1 MADPLNVGSSRFW
14 WKTKGFLCT
23 WLLSITHKTKKTK
36 TIVFLKKTRIK
47 DILKAVIY
55 LLKLY
60 HAEVYL
66 SKIDRHLMLKFN
78 RFFFNPLLKKKI
90 GELSYSTNKLIYVW
104 SYLAFK
110 LLVFL
115 WHGWNLDEVEV
126 KLGVWAMLRGSL
138 EGEGG
143 ATVICTSSLDV
154 ERWGPWSGASTL
166 NDNLLK
172 KKYQSTELGNLPV
185 F

>member
-36 TIVFLKKTRIK
+36 TIVFFKKNRIK

-78 RFFFNPLLKKKI
+78 RFFFNPLLK
-90 GELSYSTNKLIYVW
+90 NKLGSSLILQINWFMYDLTWHLSFWFSCDMVGIWMRWKW
-104 SYLAFK
+104 SWECERCCGAHWRGK
-110 LLVFL
+110 VEPPWSARLLWMWRDEDL
-115 WHGWNLDEVEV
+115 EVEPP
-126 KLGVWAMLRGSL
+126 LLM
-138 EGEGG
+138 
-143 ATVICTSSLDV
+143 TIC
-154 ERWGPWSGASTL
+154 
-166 NDNLLK
+166 K
-172 KKYQSTELGNLPV
+172 KKNTSQLN
-185 F
+185 